1 MSGEGMSNILHQ
13 NGINEKKLR
22 IFILIVF
29 MTMAAIAL
37 WGSYLGADFSF
48 INSSNSYL
56 IDQSSFSPA
65 FTAHRI
71 SYDKVGLNE
80 YSYTFPKLDVEHIE
94 GNNLRII
101 INRFTDNAI
110 SVKINGVI
118 ILSEGDMSR
127 GRSMF
132 KNGFAYG
139 TIDRTLLLPHNTLEI
154 QTYATYKSGME
165 SSNVLITSHILGTKA
180 IETLNFFN
188 IKLVLLGF
196 GFLVFSSLFT
206 LYIYYISL
214 DRDLSLVYSSLATLF
229 ATLYFMDYVQNVNL
243 QFDLFLYK
251 RIFLFGLCSS
261 VGFYTLSIRKFV
273 RSKLMDYSIVFMILM
288 FITITIY
295 AKDLIQYK
303 ALYEYWYIV
312 LVINILI
319 VLFKIAMNLKQS
331 TNAFIYFI
339 GFLLFGFLFCLYCF
353 YRV

>member
-1 MSGEGMSNILHQ
+1 
-13 NGINEKKLR
+13 
-22 IFILIVF
+22 

-243 QFDLFLYK
+243 QLI
-251 RIFLFGLCSS
+251 IFIQ
-261 VGFYTLSIRKFV
+261 THISI
-273 RSKLMDYSIVFMILM
+273 
-288 FITITIY
+288 
-295 AKDLIQYK
+295 
-303 ALYEYWYIV
+303 WIV
-312 LVINILI
+312 LKCRILYP
-319 VLFKIAMNLKQS
+319 LNP
-331 TNAFIYFI
+331 
-339 GFLLFGFLFCLYCF
+339 
-353 YRV
+353 